1 MKKTVFSVILFLT
14 LFGFV
19 FFSHNLLMKV
29 CKTEFNYCNTIE
41 NCINKI
47 DKDDKSSPEWDIANK
62 TASEL
67 MTYVEKYY
75 GILSVYISHENLD
88 LLDTETSRLVE
99 YIKEKDKVESLV
111 SISTIESHI
120 KNIKSLQEVRIKNI
134 M

>member
-1 MKKTVFSVILFLT
+1 
-14 LFGFV
+14 
-19 FFSHNLLMKV
+19 
-29 CKTEFNYCNTIE
+29 
-41 NCINKI
+41 
-47 DKDDKSSPEWDIANK
+47 
-62 TASEL
+62 

-88 LLDTETSRLVE
+88 LLDSETSRLVE

-111 SISTIESHI
+111 SINTIESHI

>member
-1 MKKTVFSVILFLT
+1 MKKTIFSVILFLA

-29 CKTEFNYCNTIE
+29 CKIEFNYCNTIE

-47 DKDDKSSPEWDIANK
+47 DKDDTTSPEWDIAAK

-88 LLDTETSRLVE
+88 LLDSETSRLVE

-111 SISTIESHI
+111 SINTIESHI

>member
-1 MKKTVFSVILFLT
+1 MKKTIFSVILFLA

-47 DKDDKSSPEWDIANK
+47 DKDDKSSPEWDIADK

-88 LLDTETSRLVE
+88 LLDSETSRLVE

>member
-1 MKKTVFSVILFLT
+1 MKKTIFSVILFLT

-19 FFSHNLLMKV
+19 LFSHNLLMKV

-41 NCINKI
+41 NCIDKI
-47 DKDDKSSPEWDIANK
+47 DKDDTTSPEWDIAAK

-75 GILSVYISHENLD
+75 GILSVYISHETLD
-88 LLDTETSRLVE
+88 LLDNEVSKLIA
-99 YIKEKDKVESLV
+99 YIKEKDTIESLASV
-111 SISTIESHI
+111 STIESYI
-120 KNIKSLQEVRIKNI
+120 RTIKSLQQIKIQNI

>member
-1 MKKTVFSVILFLT
+1 MKKTIFSVILFLA

-47 DKDDKSSPEWDIANK
+47 DKDDTTSPEWDIAAK

-88 LLDTETSRLVE
+88 LLDSETSRLVE

-111 SISTIESHI
+111 SINTIESHI